1 MIRTSVEGDV
11 YLLNDKVQLT
21 EKFAKRNI
29 IIQTISQYNPHVS
42 IDFINDKISLLDNI
56 KQGDAVKI
64 YVDVF
69 SRQSNKNPN
78 QYFNNITGWKIET
91 IHSAIKTEQPAEIEQ
106 DDEIPDELPFWPKQT
121 HDQNR
126 TNLV

>member
-1 MIRTSVEGDV
+1 MIRTAVEGDV
-11 YLLNDKVQLT
+11 YLLNDKNQIT
-21 EKFAKRNI
+21 DKFAKRNI

-42 IDFINDKISLLDNI
+42 IDFINDKIRLLDNI

-69 SRQSNKNPN
+69 SRQSTKNPN

-91 IHSAIKTEQPAEIEQ
+91 IHSAIKTEQPAAVEQ
-106 DDEIPDELPFWPKQT
+106 DDAIPDELPF
-121 HDQNR
+121 
-126 TNLV
+126 

>member
-21 EKFAKRNI
+21 EKFAKRNVV
-29 IIQTISQYNPHVS
+29 IQTINQYNNEVS
-42 IDFINDKISLLDNI
+42 IDFINDKISLLDGI

-91 IHSAIKTEQPAEIEQ
+91 IHSAVKTEQPAAVEQ
-106 DDEIPDELPFWPKQT
+106 DNEIPDELPF
-121 HDQNR
+121 
-126 TNLV
+126 